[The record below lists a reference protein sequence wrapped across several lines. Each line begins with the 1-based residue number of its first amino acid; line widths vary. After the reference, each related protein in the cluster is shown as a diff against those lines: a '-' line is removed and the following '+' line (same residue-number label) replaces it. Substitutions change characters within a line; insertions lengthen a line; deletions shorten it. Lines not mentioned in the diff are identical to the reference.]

1 MRRLLPL
8 NAPSVPARGRR
19 KSRCVPI
26 RGVRGG
32 WGVLGAGLLAGLF
45 LLALGSPAQAEET
58 SHVDFTPG
66 SKPAPQQDL
75 RPEEGAVRAGVT
87 APTRETEPR
96 SQRPDATAGTLV
108 MPFEREVGDRWGI
121 VIQRTVRRFDGGLSR
136 ERRVMDAT
144 IRAPRGTG
152 WLVALAYTRLEL
164 DDRVIDLAKQDAAT
178 QAQRDRLGGGLLL
191 LAVDGRGTAT
201 RVLNHKAVG
210 EALERHARTQGRKT
224 VASASLSALLADW
237 NTVYAACG
245 VEFTAGEIQRRKI
258 AVDVVGGDA
267 LEGAQ
272 ARRLARETA
281 GRRELVFTS
290 HARFGAEAPA
300 TAAQTSADVAYQTN
314 AATRGDPSDWGIED
328 KERIRFDEDTRRIEG
343 KHLRTIRAGAR
354 QATILVRFHETALP
368 DA

>member
-8 NAPSVPARGRR
+8 NAPSVPVRGRR
-19 KSRCVPI
+19 ESRCVPI
-26 RGVRGG
+26 WGVRRG
-32 WGVLGAGLLAGLF
+32 WGVFGTGVLAGLF
-45 LLALGSPAQAEET
+45 LLALGSPAQADET
-58 SHVDFTPG
+58 PHVALTPG
-66 SKPAPQQDL
+66 PDLGSQPLL
-75 RPEEGAVRAGVT
+75 RPDPASVSAGVD
-87 APTRETEPR
+87 APTRATETTRER
-96 SQRPDATAGTLV
+96 SDEQARTLV
-108 MPFEREVGDRWGI
+108 MPFEREVGDRWGL

-178 QAQRDRLGGGLLL
+178 QAQRDRLGGGFLL

-210 EALERHARTQGRKT
+210 EALERHARAQGRET

-258 AVDVVGGDA
+258 AVDVVGGDV
-267 LEGAQ
+267 LVGAQ

-281 GRRELVFTS
+281 ARRELVFTS

-300 TAAQTSADVAYQTN
+300 TAAEASPDVAYQTN
-314 AATRGDPSDWGIED
+314 AATRGNPSDWRIED
-328 KERIRFDEDTRRIEG
+328 KERIRFDEVTRRIEG

-368 DA
+368 EA